1 MMESLELLLRL
12 QLFIYLFATILIK
25 YRIHPIDNKKGRKE
39 EKLRKREEIN
49 NEGSKDGRK
58 EETFTRKQRKG
69 EKINERERVREREKE
84 GRKHGGKRE
93 SKERRMGKSI
103 DRR

>member
-12 QLFIYLFATILIK
+12 HLFIYLFATILIK

-39 EKLRKREEIN
+39 QKLRKREEIN

-58 EETFTRKQRKG
+58 EETFTRKRKG
-69 EKINERERVREREKE
+69 EKIKERERESEREKKRRKKAWRKE
-84 GRKHGGKRE
+84 GIKRKENGKE
-93 SKERRMGKSI
+93 H
-103 DRR
+103 